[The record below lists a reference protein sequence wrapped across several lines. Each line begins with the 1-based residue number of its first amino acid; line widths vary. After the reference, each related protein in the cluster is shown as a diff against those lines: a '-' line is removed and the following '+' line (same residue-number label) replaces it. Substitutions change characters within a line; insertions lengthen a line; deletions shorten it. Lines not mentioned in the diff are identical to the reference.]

1 MVTYVTSYKYI
12 QSYQEISK
20 NMETTSAAL
29 FISISLVVF
38 GISYYY
44 FTTRHKERMEIIA
57 RGLSP
62 NYFKDQTNLLPYL
75 LILGIVSIGIALG
88 IAAGTVVRSLIPL
101 EKGLTITVF
110 VFLGLG
116 IALIFS
122 YALLKRMKKGN

>member
-1 MVTYVTSYKYI
+1 MTTYKYI

-62 NYFKDQTNLLPYL
+62 DHFKGQTNLLPYL
-75 LILGIVSIGIALG
+75 LILGMTSIGIALG
-88 IAAGTVVRSLIPL
+88 IAAGTVVSTLLQL
-101 EKGLTITVF
+101 EKLFTIAF
-110 VFLGLG
+110 GVFLGLG

-122 YALLKRMKKGN
+122 YALLKRMQKGN